1 MLWRSTYVIV
11 FYRDRKETNRR
22 CLTVDA
28 ASAYDRRR
36 HRTSRFLAPHVQVF
50 IHAIPQMAVDRGDL
64 MQKIVGVRVSGEMLS
79 LVNTINNMMD
89 QLVIF
94 GYEVKKVAREVGMEG
109 KLRVQAEVGNVHTF
123 IPTPRSVLTIWH
135 FWILG
140 QHHCREFDDSSQGLR
155 TDICSSYGD
164 STRFIMVEASSEM
177 DWLKTQINQMVF
189 NLWDSIQKNMAAR
202 LRSSLTGARA
212 SS

>member
-1 MLWRSTYVIV
+1 MWKVGNSSSQSRRFNGDSGWRFNGDSGWRFNGRLGGRARV
-11 FYRDRKETNRR
+11 TNVGGTD
-22 CLTVDA
+22 LTDNVNVMA
-28 ASAYDRRR
+28 VNLTLQV
-36 HRTSRFLAPHVQVF
+36 RTIAV
-50 IHAIPQMAVDRGDL
+50 ATMAVDRGDL

-109 KLRVQAEVGNVHTF
+109 KLRVQAE
-123 IPTPRSVLTIWH
+123 
-135 FWILG
+135 G